1 MTDNPVSLS
10 ESGYPLTQ
18 WNIIHLA
25 STGTEDQKKAAL
37 ESLCRA
43 YWQPLYTFLRCAG
56 RNHEAAEDG
65 VQEFFLRLMD
75 GRLLS
80 LADPGKGRFRTL
92 ILTAL
97 RNLDCD
103 FRRIENCQKRG
114 GAVET
119 VSLDFALAEES
130 WQLELAY
137 STSPEKTF
145 DRVWA
150 LTLISR
156 ATRRLKRHF
165 AEDGKTA
172 LFEELFPRITGEMEQ
187 ETLASL
193 AQRLGMSE
201 AAVKMA
207 SFRLRRHYAEAI
219 RDEIQLTVS
228 SPEDV
233 NDELR
238 SLMSSLS

>member
-1 MTDNPVSLS
+1 MKDASLSLS

-18 WNIIHLA
+18 WSIIHLA

-43 YWQPLYTFLRCAG
+43 YWQPLYTFLRCSG
-56 RNHEAAEDG
+56 RNHETAEDE

-80 LADPGKGRFRTL
+80 LADPCKGRFRTL

-103 FRRIENCQKRG
+103 FRRSENCQKRG
-114 GAVET
+114 GAMEC

-130 WQLELAY
+130 WQLELDY
-137 STSPEKTF
+137 STSPEKAF

-150 LTLISR
+150 LTLIDR

-165 AEDGKTA
+165 TEDGKTA
-172 LFEELFPRITGEMEQ
+172 LFEELFPRISGELTQ
-187 ETLASL
+187 HTLGQSAL
-193 AQRLGMSE
+193 RLGMTE

-207 SFRLRRHYAEAI
+207 SVRLRRHYAEVI

-238 SLMSSLS
+238 SLMRSLS